1 MNDYISLST
10 LTDFIFCPYSI
21 YLHNVYMETVD
32 DMCKAVPQTIGKLA
46 HQGVDDKTGTSIR
59 TDLLSLPV
67 YSYCLKEMDI

>member
-1 MNDYISLST
+1 
-10 LTDFIFCPYSI
+10 
-21 YLHNVYMETVD
+21 METVD

-46 HQGVDDKTGTSIR
+46 HQGVDDKTGTSSR